1 MSILTHHDDAVST
14 QAQTRKPK
22 FRVAPD
28 NVRQF
33 IAEMFGR
40 DMHATRVLSLA
51 NGVIGAIHAVALS
64 IHAIGLGL
72 AMATGLNA
80 KHTIKQVDRL
90 LSNTNLL
97 MRDVFRTWVPFVIGK
112 RLEVVVALDWTDFD
126 ADDHAT
132 IALHLITSHGR
143 ATPLMWK
150 THEKS
155 TLAKHRNAYEDE
167 LLRQFREILPPSVR
181 AILLADRGF
190 GDQALYTALTDA
202 HIDFVIRFRG
212 NIHVTS
218 ATGETRT
225 AAGWV
230 PSNGKAR
237 KIVDARITQEK
248 TPVAAV
254 VCVKARRMKEPWC
267 LATSLGDRAAAAI
280 VKLYGRRFSIEEN
293 FRDTKDLRFG
303 MGLSSTY
310 IGRCDRRD
318 RLLLIGAL
326 SQALLT
332 LLGAA
337 AEDAGLDRTMKA
349 NTVKR
354 RTHSLFRQGCFW
366 YACIPNMHQERFELL
381 MRSFERIVAE
391 HAVFQQIFGF
401 I

>member
-1 MSILTHHDDAVST
+1 
-14 QAQTRKPK
+14 
-22 FRVAPD
+22 
-28 NVRQF
+28 
-33 IAEMFGR
+33 
-40 DMHATRVLSLA
+40 
-51 NGVIGAIHAVALS
+51 
-64 IHAIGLGL
+64 
-72 AMATGLNA
+72 MATGLNA

-237 KIVDARITQEK
+237 KIVAARITHEK

-280 VKLYGRRFSIEEN
+280 VKLYGRRFSIEIFQTWHPHRYSSN
-293 FRDTKDLRFG
+293 HADAIHLPDRQPRFG
-303 MGLSSTY
+303 AARSARRRASSSWSAAMTQV
-310 IGRCDRRD
+310 RRASSS
-318 RLLLIGAL
+318 RRPF
-326 SQALLT
+326 SQPFVSHEKSVT
-332 LLGAA
+332 VGMSSSAA
-337 AEDAGLDRTMKA
+337 RSERS
-349 NTVKR
+349 
-354 RTHSLFRQGCFW
+354 HSLL
-366 YACIPNMHQERFELL
+366 ETL
-381 MRSFERIVAE
+381 
-391 HAVFQQIFGF
+391 
-401 I
+401 